1 MSVALQVEK
10 TSKRGG
16 RIIHEKDG
24 NVMPPPA
31 FAMPSLSGSGNRF
44 ALLFGLSTSSALR
57 RKSLI
62 CACCQ

>member
-24 NVMPPPA
+24 NVMPPPG
-31 FAMPSLSGSGNRF
+31 FAIPAPGSG
-44 ALLFGLSTSSALR
+44 T
-57 RKSLI
+57 SLI
-62 CACCQ
+62 